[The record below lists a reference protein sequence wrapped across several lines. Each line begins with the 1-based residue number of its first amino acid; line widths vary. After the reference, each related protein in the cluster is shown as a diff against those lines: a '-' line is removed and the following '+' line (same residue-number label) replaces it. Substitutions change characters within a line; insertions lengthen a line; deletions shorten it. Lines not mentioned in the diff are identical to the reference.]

1 MSEININGKKFWV
14 DYDEW
19 VALKKFYN
27 GERMGNKYYTPTLE
41 EFHVGFECETL
52 DRCDWIK
59 SEIVILDP
67 IQPYHKQITKKIIR
81 VKYLDREDIESL
93 GFKFKESA
101 KSLNDTSSHFFD
113 IYTLANDI
121 QLSHYNWYTG
131 SSDTDYIEHRGVRII
146 YLPDNVDMVMFRG
159 NIKNKSELVKLL
171 KQLGIK

>member
-1 MSEININGKKFWV
+1 ME
-14 DYDEW
+14 
-19 VALKKFYN
+19 
-27 GERMGNKYYTPTLE
+27 NKYYTPTME
-41 EFHVGFECETL
+41 EFHVGFEHEILYNDKFESLTVTSWPDFEDIHYALNL
-52 DRCDWIK
+52 D
-59 SEIVILDP
+59 SV
-67 IQPYHKQITKKIIR
+67 R

-159 NIKNKSELVKLL
+159 TIKNKSELVKLL
-171 KQLGIK
+171 KQLGI

>member
-1 MSEININGKKFWV
+1 ME
-14 DYDEW
+14 
-19 VALKKFYN
+19 
-27 GERMGNKYYTPTLE
+27 NKYYIPTVE
-41 EFHVGFECETL
+41 EFHVGFEFE
-52 DRCDWIK
+52 IK
-59 SEIVILDP
+59 NSSDP
-67 IQPYHKQITKKIIR
+67 IRFDWEPCTINYDFTHSLDEDFEPYNLIYEINNGTIR

-131 SSDTDYIEHRGVRII
+131 SSDADYIEHRGVRII

-159 NIKNKSELVKLL
+159 TIKNKSELVKLL

>member
-1 MSEININGKKFWV
+1 ME
-14 DYDEW
+14 
-19 VALKKFYN
+19 
-27 GERMGNKYYTPTLE
+27 NKYYIPTVE
-41 EFHVGFECETL
+41 EFYIGFEHEILYKGKFEPLTVTSWPDFEDIHYALNL
-52 DRCDWIK
+52 D
-59 SEIVILDP
+59 SV
-67 IQPYHKQITKKIIR
+67 R